1 MDAALRLSTGHFTI
15 RYHFEHKTCRYRTWA
30 RERKNR
36 SRSRNKEFPKGDFLL
51 LHRAHLPPPL
61 LPPVC
66 LSLLFLSLAQL
77 LSLSLSLSLC
87 RARISERIKNKKK
100 RKMEKK
106 VCICVCV
113 CVYRGIVSM
122 IKIDCSFFFNSAEKK
137 MSLS

>member
-51 LHRAHLPPPL
+51 FHRAHLPPP
-61 LPPVC
+61 PSSTC
-66 LSLLFLSLAQL
+66 LSLPSLPL
-77 LSLSLSLSLC
+77 VSTTTLSLSLSC
-87 RARISERIKNKKK
+87 PHFRKNKKQKK

-106 VCICVCV
+106 VYICVCV
-113 CVYRGIVSM
+113 YVCIEG
-122 IKIDCSFFFNSAEKK
+122 SFR
-137 MSLS
+137 